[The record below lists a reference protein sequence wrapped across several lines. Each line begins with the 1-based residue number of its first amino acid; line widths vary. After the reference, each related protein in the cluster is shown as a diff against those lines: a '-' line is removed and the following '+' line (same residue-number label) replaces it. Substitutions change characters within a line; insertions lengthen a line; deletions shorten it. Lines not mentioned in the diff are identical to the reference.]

1 MNRVES
7 FLLGLVV
14 GIGVLYG
21 TMHYT
26 VVRAKDGFHFI
37 PKITAKLDIPY
48 TDIRSFKIDQWQ
60 RKQTLAMSIMKA
72 KKGYLLADHSLT
84 NFKSNT
90 EQLLQQFAME
100 SHTASSKL

>member
-21 TMHYT
+21 AMHYT

-72 KKGYLLADHSLT
+72 KKGYLLADQSLT
-84 NFKSNT
+84 IFKSNT
-90 EQLLQQFAME
+90 EQVLQQFAME

>member
-1 MNRVES
+1 MNRAES

-14 GIGVLYG
+14 GIGALYG

-37 PKITAKLDIPY
+37 PKITAKIDLPY
-48 TDIRSFKIDQWQ
+48 TDIRSFKIDHWQ

-72 KKGYLLADHSLT
+72 KKGYLLADHSLNT
-84 NFKSNT
+84 FKSNT

-100 SHTASSKL
+100 SHTVPSKL